1 MWIESYDPTIEDSY
15 RKQIEVD
22 VGDGDLC
29 VWSPD
34 MFANVDQGRQCILEM
49 YELSSSDESN
59 DTDEPLDWTPLARNS
74 SVSVHFRLLLPLA

>member
-1 MWIESYDPTIEDSY
+1 
-15 RKQIEVD
+15 
-22 VGDGDLC
+22 
-29 VWSPD
+29 